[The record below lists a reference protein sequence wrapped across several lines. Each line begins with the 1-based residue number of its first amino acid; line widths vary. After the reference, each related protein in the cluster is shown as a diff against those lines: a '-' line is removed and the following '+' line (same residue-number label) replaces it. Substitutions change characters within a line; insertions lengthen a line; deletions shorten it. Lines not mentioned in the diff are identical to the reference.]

1 MSMPLIA
8 VAPRLYLCVQE
19 RFVLCMAA
27 CALYVAGM
35 PEQRGA
41 PSSSTTATSAPG
53 DFDTTA
59 SGGSCVSLTQLLR
72 ATHIR
77 YLSLLAL
84 VRECVVCP
92 LSNVRAFLD

>member
-1 MSMPLIA
+1 MDMPLIA
-8 VAPRLYLCVQE
+8 VAPRLYHCVQE

-35 PEQRGA
+35 PEQRAA
-41 PSSSTTATSAPG
+41 PPASSSTTATSAPG
-53 DFDTTA
+53 GFDNTA

-77 YLSLLAL
+77 YLSLS
-84 VRECVVCP
+84 
-92 LSNVRAFLD
+92 LS